1 MRKLA
6 GHQSQLC
13 TLRAGSRC
21 PQPCCQSRSGR
32 FQTPRRRKTA
42 LEHGHPRLQHQST
55 DTVWAPALTE
65 NCSTIELTAPLR
77 RRALCT
83 SLFRMSK
90 THVCRLRID
99 CLAGLADACFRIR
112 FMLKRGCQDVWQDP
126 LHYGHSFLASTS
138 RICQGFVS
146 FASNVE
152 AKALRSPQQ
161 DSSPTQRLQERNR
174 KL

>member
-13 TLRAGSRC
+13 TLGAGSRC

-42 LEHGHPRLQHQST
+42 LEHSHPRLQHQST

-65 NCSTIELTAPLR
+65 NCSTIELTAPFR

-83 SLFRMSK
+83 SLFRMPCRPCRCLLPHQV
-90 THVCRLRID
+90 HVQDGLPGR
-99 CLAGLADACFRIR
+99 LAG
-112 FMLKRGCQDVWQDP
+112 
-126 LHYGHSFLASTS
+126 STS
-138 RICQGFVS
+138 LRAQLPRQHVSHLPRLHLKTQGRAVS

-152 AKALRSPQQ
+152 AKALRSAQQ

-174 KL
+174 RL